1 MLCNAVLRSRRT
13 RLDLRRPGGG
23 STLPRRLPSCQTD
36 AGRDLARVGLP
47 WFVTLSDLEAT
58 GNFTRLG

>member
-1 MLCNAVLRSRRT
+1 MLCNAILRGRRT
-13 RLDLRRPGGG
+13 RLDPLRLGGS
-23 STLPRRLPSCQTD
+23 STLPRRLPSCQADT
-36 AGRDLARVGLP
+36 GSDLARVGLP